1 MLAVALAVTLSAAP
15 NLAGRWEGNGFT
27 LVLEG
32 SGAGTISDGP
42 MVPPEAIKWKV
53 QGGNL
58 MITQEGDTIAYAM
71 KLANDTMT
79 LSSVVLDSP
88 ITLKRGGKGATA
100 AAPDPA
106 TPKGKKGQPAPQQP
120 QQAEGPPPGTCEAA
134 CKHYLTCAKLQG
146 EDQMG
151 LCVLNCYASG
161 ANPYQL
167 ATYLQL
173 DCQRA
178 IMIVVAAQLQ
188 ALQAAQGG
196 GNRGG
201 SGNNKGSRCAGCV
214 RDGNECVWI
223 SQSNW
228 GTGTN
233 SPYSGAVSS
242 CDADCCQ

>member
-1 MLAVALAVTLSAAP
+1 MLAIALALTLSAAP
-15 NLAGRWEGNGFT
+15 TVAGRWEGSGFV
-27 LVLEG
+27 LVLDASG
-32 SGAGTISDGP
+32 SGTMSDGP
-42 MVPPEAIKWKV
+42 MVPPEPLTWKV
-53 QGGNL
+53 SGTNL
-58 MITQEGDTIAYAM
+58 MLTQDGDTIPYAM
-71 KLANDTMT
+71 KLGKDTMT
-79 LSSVVLDSP
+79 LSSVVLEQP
-88 ITLKRGGKGATA
+88 LTLRRTGAAGKGAPAPEPA
-100 AAPDPA
+100 AQ
-106 TPKGKKGQPAPQQP
+106 KGKKGAPKE
-120 QQAEGPPPGTCEAA
+120 AEGPPPGSCEAA
-134 CKHYLTCAKLQG
+134 CQHYLACAKLQG
-146 EDQMG
+146 QDQLN

-178 IMIVVAAQLQ
+178 VMIVVAAQLQ

-201 SGNNKGSRCAGCV
+201 GNNKGSRCAGCV
-214 RDGNECVWI
+214 RDGNDCVWI